1 MRVLYFQRRKTQL
14 CLSLENSNISQ
25 WDTFQANNKQNE
37 KLLCF
42 KALEETINE
51 AAIVCVILLLAY

>member
-1 MRVLYFQRRKTQL
+1 MSEFRELS
-14 CLSLENSNISQ
+14 LSLENSNISQ